1 MTDAENDEERGEED
15 LIEVELHRSPDD
27 VAAALRAIAD
37 DLEAGNQITIEA
49 PDESATVEAPTGDL
63 EYEVELEREPG
74 DEGDEIEL
82 EIELEW
88 VVPHASDDEPD
99 GDDEEETEE

>member
-1 MTDAENDEERGEED
+1 MTDDEEEEQEEVEEED

-37 DLEAGNQITIEA
+37 DLEEGNQITIEA
-49 PDESATVEAPTGDL
+49 ADESATVDPPTGDL

-88 VVPHASDDEPD
+88 VVPRGSDADE
-99 GDDEEETEE
+99 